1 MNNEPLL
8 DIRPDHLKIV
18 QEILNRHVPDHEV
31 WAFGS
36 RVKGTAREYSDLDLC
51 VISDKPL
58 DFGLQG
64 DLLDDFAE
72 SDLPWKVDVVDWATT
87 SASFRERIAHQKVIL
102 QAGVTGKH

>member
-8 DIRPDHLKIV
+8 DIRPDHLKMV
-18 QEILNRHVPDHEV
+18 QEILKKHLPDQEV

-58 DFGLQG
+58 DLGLQG

-87 SASFRERIAHQKVIL
+87 SDPFRERIAHQKVIL
-102 QAGVTGKH
+102 QAGVPGKH